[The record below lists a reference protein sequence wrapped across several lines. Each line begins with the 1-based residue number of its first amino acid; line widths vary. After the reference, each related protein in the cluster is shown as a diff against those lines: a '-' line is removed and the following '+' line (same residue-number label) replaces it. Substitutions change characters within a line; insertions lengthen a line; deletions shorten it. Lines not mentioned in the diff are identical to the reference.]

1 MLTYATKRFGMVI
14 VTAFIVA
21 SVTFILIHSLAGNP
35 FTCISNPASCR
46 AEAHLFGLDQPL
58 IDQYRHFMW
67 ELIHFN
73 LGYSYVSQGVRVT
86 SMLTTEFENSLTLG
100 LCALAVTMVVG
111 LAVGILAAVRHNTW
125 IDYLLSGFV
134 IFGYSVPNFVLATF
148 VIIITTIL
156 LPNWSG
162 VIGWGTPQQL
172 ILPAIALGLP
182 FSAVVARL
190 TRATLLDVL
199 GEDYVRT
206 AQAKGLTPR
215 VVVIRHALRNGLIP
229 VVTIAGPLV
238 TGIIVGSVV
247 IETIFGIP
255 GLGKEFVSSLL
266 TRDYNVVVGLYTFY
280 AVLIGLA
287 NMVVD
292 LIYPLLDP
300 KVRYA

>member
-1 MLTYATKRFGMVI
+1 
-14 VTAFIVA
+14 
-21 SVTFILIHSLAGNP
+21 
-35 FTCISNPASCR
+35 ASCR

-172 ILPAIALGLP
+172 I
-182 FSAVVARL
+182 
-190 TRATLLDVL
+190 
-199 GEDYVRT
+199 
-206 AQAKGLTPR
+206 
-215 VVVIRHALRNGLIP
+215 
-229 VVTIAGPLV
+229 
-238 TGIIVGSVV
+238 
-247 IETIFGIP
+247 
-255 GLGKEFVSSLL
+255 
-266 TRDYNVVVGLYTFY
+266 
-280 AVLIGLA
+280 
-287 NMVVD
+287 
-292 LIYPLLDP
+292 
-300 KVRYA
+300 